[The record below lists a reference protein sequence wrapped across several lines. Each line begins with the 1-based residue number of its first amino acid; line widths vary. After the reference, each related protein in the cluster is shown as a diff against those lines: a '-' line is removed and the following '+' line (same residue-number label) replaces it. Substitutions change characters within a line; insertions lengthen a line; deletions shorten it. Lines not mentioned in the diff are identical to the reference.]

1 MEKPKNNAAVR
12 RSWRIYDLLSARYFD
27 GMSNKEL
34 AEAVGTS
41 ATNITRDM
49 QTLESIGMAQKME
62 NGHWGLTSRA
72 LVPSQRFAQQYET
85 ISHRMAEAHRSIMAG
100 AAR

>member
-1 MEKPKNNAAVR
+1 MKPETSNAAVR
-12 RSWRIYDLLSARYFD
+12 RSWRIFDLLSGRYFD

-41 ATNITRDM
+41 AVNISRDLA
-49 QTLESIGMAQKME
+49 TLESIGMAHRMD
-62 NGHWGLTSRA
+62 NGRWGLTSRA
-72 LVPSQRFAQQYET
+72 IVPSQRFAQQYET